1 VGIST
6 AGGKIMSDLYSCTY
20 GSPVGELNL
29 VANNVGLTA
38 LLWPNE
44 KRVPLPTVPTRVNV
58 SQNPILQATW
68 NQLDEYF
75 AGTRTDFD
83 LPLAPHGTEFQREAW
98 AALRLIP
105 FGETRS
111 YAQQATTIGKP
122 NAVRAIGA
130 ANGKNPISIIVPC
143 HRVIGSNGSLT
154 GFGGGLDAKSF
165 LLNHERRVAGLD
177 SPTLFDLPLSS
188 GLECADTTNQ

>member
-1 VGIST
+1 VT
-6 AGGKIMSDLYSCTY
+6 ALYSCTY
-20 GSPVGELNL
+20 DSAVGELVL
-29 VANNVGLTA
+29 VASTEDLVA
-38 LLWPNE
+38 VLWPVDL
-44 KRVPLPTVPTRVNV
+44 RVPLRSVPVRV
-58 SQNPILQATW
+58 QRATNPILGSTS

-75 AGTRTDFD
+75 AGYRTNFD
-83 LPLAPHGTEFQREAW
+83 IPLAPEGTEFQLEAW

-111 YAQQATTIGKP
+111 YAQQAQTIGRP

-130 ANGKNPISIIVPC
+130 ANGRNPISIIVPC

-177 SPTLFDLPLSS
+177 APTLFD
-188 GLECADTTNQ
+188 